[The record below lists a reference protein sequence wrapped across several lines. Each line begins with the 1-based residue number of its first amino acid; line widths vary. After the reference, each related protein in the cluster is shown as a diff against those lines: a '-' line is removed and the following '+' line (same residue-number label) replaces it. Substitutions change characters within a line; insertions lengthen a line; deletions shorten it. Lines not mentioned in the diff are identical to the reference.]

1 MPAANS
7 DAAFDAAVRAL
18 RAPHG
23 VSLLVRRVR
32 TEVLDLAFVR
42 GTLQP
47 ITTILDAGAMVVA
60 QLPGGIGYAACAGVS
75 TSALSDAAAR
85 AVDWARLSLRLG
97 LFDGVEL
104 SQPATRGLQRAAFV
118 REPLPAADTLIGMLD
133 AESQAMSAA
142 GARIVHWE
150 ASMRATRAWHRLYLD
165 GLCVGEQE
173 FCFVEPSLE
182 ATAAD
187 AGRSQTRS
195 LAGQYNGFCRQG
207 GGEVLNQSGFVGG
220 GARVADEALQLLA
233 APNCPDARMSV
244 LLMPDQMM
252 LQIHESIG
260 HPLELDRI
268 LGDERN
274 FAGTSFVD
282 LSMFGSHR
290 YGSDL
295 LNVSFDPGDP
305 AQLASYDLDDE
316 GSPARKVMLIERG
329 ILLRPL
335 GGSLSCARAHALGH
349 TLEPLANARACGW
362 HRPVIDRM
370 ANLNIEPGDASLAQ
384 MIAGIERGVLMR
396 TNVSWSIDD
405 SRNKFQFGCEWGQL
419 IEDGALGAVVRN
431 PNYRGVSASFW
442 RSLAQVGDAGTF
454 ETMGT
459 PFCGKGEPGQ
469 VIRVG
474 HASPACRF
482 DDVDVFG
489 AEG

>member
-1 MPAANS
+1 M
-7 DAAFDAAVRAL
+7 RAL
-18 RAPHG
+18 RVPSGGH
-23 VSLLVRRVR
+23 LVVR
-32 TEVLDLAFVR
+32 CVHTDVLDLAFER

-47 ITTILDAGAMVVA
+47 ITSGEDAGAMVVA
-60 QLPGGIGYAACAGVS
+60 SLPGGMGYAASAGL
-75 TSALSDAAAR
+75 SAPALADAAAR
-85 AVDWARLSLRLG
+85 ALEWARLSVRLG
-97 LFDGVEL
+97 LFQDVDL
-104 SQPATRGLQRAAFV
+104 
-118 REPLPAADTLIGMLD
+118 PLPAVRGLHRSAHARAPLPELEGLIALLD
-133 AESQAMSAA
+133 AESQAMAAA
-142 GARIVHWE
+142 GARIVHWA
-150 ASMRATRAWHRLYLD
+150 ASARATRTRHRLYLD
-165 GLCVGEQE
+165 GDCVGEQS
-173 FCFVEPSLE
+173 FSFVEPSLE

-187 AGRSQTRS
+187 AGRAQTRS

-207 GGEVLNQSGFVGG
+207 GFEVIAQSGLVGG
-220 GARVADEALQLLA
+220 GARVADEALQLLS
-233 APNCPDARMSV
+233 APNCPEGRMSV

-282 LSMFGSHR
+282 LSMFGTHR
-290 YGSDL
+290 YGSEL
-295 LNVSFDPGDP
+295 LDVSFDPGDP
-305 AQLASYDLDDE
+305 TQLASYDLDDE
-316 GSPARKVMLIERG
+316 GTPARKTMLIERG
-329 ILLRPL
+329 ILKRPI
-335 GGSLSCARAHALGH
+335 GGRLSCARARALGH
-349 TLEPLANARACGW
+349 ALEPVAAARACGW

-370 ANLNIEPGDASLAQ
+370 ANLNIEPGDAPLAR
-384 MIAGIERGVLMR
+384 MIAGIEHGVLMR

-419 IEDGALGAVVRN
+419 IRDGTLGPVVRN

-442 RSLAQVGDAGTF
+442 RSLVQVGDASTF

-489 AEG
+489 AEE